1 MVHYGDMQLPSRP
14 DPPYNEGVRE
24 RPMCVALVICDDVLE
39 DRRTGNK
46 SLIGLFNNIATVNLP
61 AVHPRMFLVASLTSG
76 RGAWPF
82 SFRVA
87 APSGR
92 EILRMQDTVE
102 FTNPLAVHDL
112 VVEVRSLPIE
122 EEGVYFVDLL
132 VGETPMANRRF
143 TVQIAPEGAPPA

>member
-1 MVHYGDMQLPSRP
+1 
-14 DPPYNEGVRE
+14 
-24 RPMCVALVICDDVLE
+24 MCVALVICDDVIE

-46 SLIGLFNNIATVNLP
+46 SLIGLFNNISTVNLP

-132 VGETPMANRRF
+132 VGETPTANRRF

>member
-1 MVHYGDMQLPSRP
+1 MDS
-14 DPPYNEGVRE
+14 DYNPGGVRGE
-24 RPMCVALVICDDVLE
+24 RPMCVALVICDDVIE

-46 SLIGLFNNIATVNLP
+46 SLIGLFNNISTAQFP
-61 AVHPRMFLVASLTSG
+61 ALHPRMFLVASLTSG

-82 SFRVA
+82 SFRIT

-92 EILRMQDTVE
+92 ELMRMQDTVE

-132 VGETPMANRRF
+132 VGETQTANRRF
-143 TVQIAPEGAPPA
+143 TAQIAPDSAPPA